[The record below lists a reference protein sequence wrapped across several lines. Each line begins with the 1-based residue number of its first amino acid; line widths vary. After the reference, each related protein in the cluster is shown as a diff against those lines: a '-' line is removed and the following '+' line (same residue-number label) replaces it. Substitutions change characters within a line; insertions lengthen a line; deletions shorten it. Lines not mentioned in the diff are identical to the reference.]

1 MDKQI
6 LFVLASDANREIP
19 VVHDAMVD
27 IGFPYLGSHVPKDW
41 QHLTD
46 DSQFQVRELLV
57 LNESAV
63 RAR

>member
-1 MDKQI
+1 MDKQT
-6 LFVLASDANREIP
+6 LFVMASNANRKIP

-46 DSQFQVRELLV
+46 DRELLV
-57 LNESAV
+57 LNESDV